1 MRCPLLTFTQE
12 TKGEGT
18 PVATQSKVKLSVSLT
33 VLSSIGAIVGG
44 TAIKSPKRKRK
55 IEGVRRTTFKQLP
68 NLQRS
73 D

>member
-12 TKGEGT
+12 TKGKGT
-18 PVATQSKVKLSVSLT
+18 PVARQGKVKLSVSLT
-33 VLSSIGAIVGG
+33 VLSRIGAIVGG
-44 TAIKSPKRKRK
+44 TAIKYRKRKRK
-55 IEGVRRTTFKQLP
+55 IEGVGRTTFKQLP